1 MKLIAALAAVVTMV
15 ATAMA
20 VPGTATAAV
29 DTTYVGSAPSD
40 AGGSCADPDFSSHES
55 SMDVALAA
63 AIGAVD
69 ADDDVIVVCN
79 GNYVYGAS
87 IAEIESEYDF
97 SIVAEDPGRVT
108 LDGDGRYGLIS
119 VSHPDTNLSI
129 EGIRFVRAG
138 DTGAI
143 YRPYGDLIVLDSLFI
158 GNTKEFGVG
167 LEPNFGGGAING
179 HFDCTGDEVVIERS
193 VFRSNTGPT
202 GAVSTCTVRVS
213 DSTFVNNKLT
223 SGPRLGYGGALYVC
237 DLLELTDSIFVGNQ
251 ATSGGAVSACEIYTL
266 EGNVFRRNQ
275 AEEGGAIV
283 TGGLGNAAEWS
294 GNRFVSNRART
305 GGAIFIGCTPANRGS
320 LLAAIRRKNHLGIN
334 GGGGVS
340 FSRGSC
346 EGPG

>member
-1 MKLIAALAAVVTMV
+1 MKLIAALATVVTMV
-15 ATAMA
+15 ATAMSM
-20 VPGTATAAV
+20 PGSATAAV
-29 DTTYVGSAPSD
+29 DTIYVGSAPSD

-97 SIVAEDPGRVT
+97 GIVAEDSGRVT

-119 VSHPDTNLSI
+119 VSHPDTNLLI

-143 YRPYGDLIVLDSLFI
+143 YRPFGDLIVLDSLFI
-158 GNTKEFGVG
+158 GNTKEFGEG
-167 LEPNFGGGAING
+167 EEPDFGGGAING
-179 HFDCTGDEVVIERS
+179 NFACTDEVVIERS
-193 VFRSNTGPT
+193 VFHSNSGPT

-213 DSTFVNNKLT
+213 DSTFVNNRLT
-223 SGPRLGYGGALYVC
+223 SGPRVGNGGALYVC
-237 DLLELTDSIFVGNQ
+237 FLDLTDSTFVGNE
-251 ATSGGAVSACEIYTL
+251 ATYGGAVSACEIYTL
-266 EGNVFRRNQ
+266 EGNVFRRNR
-275 AEEGGAIV
+275 AEEGGAIN
-283 TGGLGNAAEWS
+283 TGGVGNATEWS
-294 GNRFVSNRART
+294 GNRFVSNRARR

-320 LLAAIRRKNHLGIN
+320 LLAAIRRKNQLGIN

-340 FSRGSC
+340 FSSGSC